1 MDNNELYH
9 YGVLGMKWGIRRTPA
24 QLGHKTSSKKKKPLR
39 LFSKKKKVNTKK
51 TDTNKVDTKSKK
63 KKVSEMSDE
72 ELQTRISRMRLEQ
85 TYKQLQQDTGKKSTF
100 NGKKFVMN
108 VLEKSGEQ
116 MAVQIVNEIS
126 AKAINKAF
134 GYEAVYANNKKKS

>member
-9 YGVLGMKWGIRRTPA
+9 HGVLGMKWGVRRTPA
-24 QLGHKTSSKKKKPLR
+24 QLGHKTSNKKKKPIR
-39 LFSKKKKVNTKK
+39 LFSKKKKINTKK
-51 TDTNKVDTKSKK
+51 TDTNKIDTKTKK

-85 TYKQLQQDTGKKSTF
+85 TYKQLQTDTGKKSTF
-100 NGKKFVMN
+100 DGKKFVMS

>member
-9 YGVLGMKWGIRRTPA
+9 YGVLGMRWGIRRTPA
-24 QLGHKTSSKKKKPLR
+24 QLGHKTTNKKKKPLS
-39 LFSKKKKVNTKK
+39 LFGKKKKRNTKK
-51 TDTNKVDTKSKK
+51 NKNNNVDTKPKK

-72 ELQTRISRMRLEQ
+72 ELQTRINRMRLEQ
-85 TYKQLQQDTGKKSTF
+85 TYKQLQLDTGKKSSF
-100 NGKKFVMN
+100 SGKNFVMN

-116 MAVQIVNEIS
+116 MATQVVNELS

>member
-9 YGVLGMKWGIRRTPA
+9 HGVLGMRWGVRRTPS

-51 TDTNKVDTKSKK
+51 TDANKVDTKPKK

-85 TYKQLQQDTGKKSTF
+85 TYKQLQTDTGNKSTF
-100 NGKKFVMN
+100 NGKKFVIN